1 MIHHPVLLGL
11 KTLFLIILIVVL
23 VILHGH
29 LTPEQFRIAL
39 IIAAV
44 LFVCFTLAL
53 WIAAFKLLNNPE
65 SKMAKQMVLQQEAR
79 AEDGFQASADQY
91 ADLIGDRGVALSAL
105 RPAGVALVQ
114 GKRVSVVTDGE
125 FIPPGGSVEVVEAK
139 GSRVV
144 VRAVTGSAD
153 EKQNGD

>member
-11 KTLFLIILIVVL
+11 KTLFLIILIVDL
-23 VILHGH
+23 VILHGY
-29 LTPEQFRIAL
+29 LTPAEFRIAL

-65 SKMAKQMVLQQEAR
+65 SKMAKQMILSQEAR
-79 AEDGFQASADQY
+79 TENGFQASADQF
-91 ADLIGDRGVALSAL
+91 AALVGNRGVALSAL
-105 RPAGVALVQ
+105 RPSGIALVD
-114 GKRVSVVTDGE
+114 GERVSVVTDGE
-125 FIPPGGSVEVVEAK
+125 FIPKGAPVEVVAAK

-144 VRAVTGSAD
+144 VRAVPGSAD
-153 EKQNGD
+153 EKQNRG